1 MPSGAYSYILNTF
14 FRTTAHFNYKEDD
27 TLSIQTAKNVL
38 KTEAEAIINLIDRL
52 GEEFEKAEKLID
64 STKGRVI
71 VSGLGK
77 SGIIGK
83 KIAATFSS
91 IGIPSFFLHPVEG
104 SHGDIG
110 MMMRG
115 DVAVVISKSGATEEL
130 TDIVNHFK
138 HLGIPIIAMTGNVSS
153 NLASISDIV
162 LDVSVECEACPYN
175 IVPTTSTTAAL
186 ALGDAL
192 AISLFERRGLSAE
205 DFAVLHP
212 GGSLGRKLLYK
223 VEDLMISGD
232 DLPVVD
238 ADMTMNEV
246 IDVMTEKKLGI
257 AIVIRNGKLNGVI
270 TDGDLRRLFQREKQ
284 PLTLSAC
291 EALGRTGREN
301 KPRTPPITISRTA
314 YAAKA
319 VNYMEKNI
327 VTSLVVT
334 DKDGEPEGM
343 IRWIDLSSAG
353 VI

>member
-1 MPSGAYSYILNTF
+1 M
-14 FRTTAHFNYKEDD
+14 
-27 TLSIQTAKNVL
+27 SIQTAKNVL
-38 KTEAEAIINLIDRL
+38 RTEAEAISTLIDRI
-52 GEEFEKAEKLID
+52 GDEFEKAEQLID
-64 STKGRVI
+64 GAKGRVI

-77 SGIIGK
+77 SGIIGR
-83 KIAATFSS
+83 KISATFSS

-115 DVAVVISKSGATEEL
+115 DVAVVVSKSGATEEL
-130 TDIVNHFK
+130 TDIINHLK
-138 HLGIPIIAMTGNVSS
+138 HLGIPIVAFTGNVSS
-153 NLASISDIV
+153 NLASISDVV
-162 LDVSVECEACPYN
+162 LDVSVECEACPFD

-192 AISLFERRGLSAE
+192 AISLFERKGLSAE
-205 DFAVLHP
+205 DFAMLHP
-212 GGSLGRKLLYK
+212 GGSLGRKLSYK
-223 VEDLMISGD
+223 VEDLMISGE

-238 ADMTMNEV
+238 AGITMNEV

-257 AIVIRNGKLNGVI
+257 AVVAENGKLKGVI

-284 PLTLSAC
+284 PLELSAL
-291 EALGRTGREN
+291 EALERTGREN
-301 KPRTPPITISRTA
+301 KPRTPPITIGRNA

-334 DKDGEPEGM
+334 NDDGEPEGL
-343 IRWIDLSSAG
+343 IRLIDLSAAG